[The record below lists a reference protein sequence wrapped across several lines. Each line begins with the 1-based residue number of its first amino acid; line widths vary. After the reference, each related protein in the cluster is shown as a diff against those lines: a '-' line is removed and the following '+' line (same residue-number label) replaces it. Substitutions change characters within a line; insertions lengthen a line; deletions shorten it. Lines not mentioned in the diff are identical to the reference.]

1 MEEALLLARFQ
12 FGLNIAFHILFPT
25 ITIGLA
31 WLLVVFRIRY
41 ERTRDPA
48 WLGTYKLWVKVFAL
62 TFAMGVV
69 SGITM
74 SFQFGT
80 NWPGYM
86 NKVGNVA
93 GPLLAYEVLTAFFL
107 EATFLGVMLFGM
119 NKVSGRVHVA
129 SAIIVASGTTL
140 SAFWILALNS
150 WMQTPSGHVFDNG
163 VLIAG
168 SWLAVIFNPS
178 FPYRLAHMLL
188 ASGITA
194 SFLVAGLSA
203 WRLLKAPNDPS
214 ALKTLRFGAHIAAV
228 LVPLQVIAGDLHG
241 LNTLKHQPA
250 KVAALEA
257 IWKTEKGAPLT
268 LFGFPNEKE
277 KRTDYAII
285 VPRAGSLILAH
296 DADAEIKGLDAFKD
310 HPPVAPVFWSFRIM
324 VGVGVL
330 MLLLSWIGTVALRRG
345 RPPSRI
351 LLWAF
356 AGFTF
361 SGWVATLAG
370 WMVTEIG
377 RQPWLVTGILRTADA
392 VGEASG
398 AELGASMTGY
408 VLTYGALIISYMVV
422 LTHLSGKGSQ

>member
-1 MEEALLLARFQ
+1 MEEALLLARVQ
-12 FGLNIAFHILFPT
+12 FGLNISFHILFPT

-31 WLLVVFRIRY
+31 WLLVVFRLRY

-129 SAIIVASGTTL
+129 STIIVAAGTTL

-150 WMQTPSGHVFDNG
+150 WMQTPTGHVIENG

-178 FPYRLAHMLL
+178 FPYRLTHMLL

-203 WRLLKAPNDPS
+203 WRLLKAPQDPS
-214 ALKTLRFGAHIAAV
+214 AQKTLRFGVHIAAV
-228 LVPLQVIAGDLHG
+228 LVPLQIFVGDLHG

-250 KVAALEA
+250 KIAALSAVEDRERRCA
-257 IWKTEKGAPLT
+257 YPGGNPEREGKAHRLRGDDPEGRGADPRARRRRRTEGPRRFQGSPAGRAGVL
-268 LFGFPNEKE
+268 G
-277 KRTDYAII
+277 
-285 VPRAGSLILAH
+285 VPRDGRHGHAHARAFLAGDLRAEKAPAALAALGVRRLH
-296 DADAEIKGLDAFKD
+296 LLRLGGDARGLAGDRD
-310 HPPVAPVFWSFRIM
+310 
-324 VGVGVL
+324 
-330 MLLLSWIGTVALRRG
+330 
-345 RPPSRI
+345 RPP
-351 LLWAF
+351 AV
-356 AGFTF
+356 AGHRDLED
-361 SGWVATLAG
+361 GG
-370 WMVTEIG
+370 CRG
-377 RQPWLVTGILRTADA
+377 
-392 VGEASG
+392 
-398 AELGASMTGY
+398 
-408 VLTYGALIISYMVV
+408 
-422 LTHLSGKGSQ
+422 